1 MTSRFWRKKKT
12 NEIGHTDIHPHVQR
26 VVSTE
31 APAKDGQSGK
41 WVQQAPEADLQ
52 SEIKKIR
59 DKIRANFG
67 ASLSAR
73 AREKK
78 LGGFRSR
85 LERISLDP
93 HDEPQQCL
101 KHHSLAMLHEDLGN
115 YDEAEGCYRAAIPY
129 IYIHPDFVESANGV
143 AQFCSRFQAM
153 FRGHHLTVM
162 IDWFSFSIES
172 RRNLDEIENILRGL
186 PWLATT
192 VQGVFPTDTERQQF
206 LVLTIQIFNAQHNYA
221 EAFRNYQIYQAMFW
235 NSKDHAINSTIER
248 EKALLHANQ
257 STPENGRA
265 TYHTFA
271 LALTMVSI
279 SEGVWHHKS
288 LKVLYLFGKQLRV
301 WGHLEVARVILQ
313 ECCLGACYQFGW
325 SHPISSTARSELERC
340 DGAGDILRALFR
352 FRSLNRSQKASTAYQ
367 HMHLNTVADLLWEVS
382 DIDWDHIEN
391 FLRHFYETRTGRL
404 IDVCRTLARC
414 KGKCGDFQGA
424 YDLLVAAA
432 VDLSAPRAIPMRID
446 KIQII
451 SQDKGTDDA
460 SGETKLLLSD
470 FGNISPSDST
480 ARRLQDVRKKLTA
493 LGVMH
498 FTPNQPFAELA
509 LVVEQNTEILGTGT
523 YAVVDIVKVGHELYA
538 RKSVALPR
546 FRQEQIRE
554 AIQIEL
560 SVIRT
565 LDHPHIIQVFFTY
578 EDKFRFYI
586 IMEPLADC
594 DLEAFLTQYGPTPP
608 TESQRIMVWRWFMC
622 LSNTLAF
629 IHSKGIRHKDIK
641 PRNILVKGGDVIFAD
656 FGSSHAFLDG
666 GNSTTEGPSYG
677 HTKMYCA
684 PEVIEQAKRN
694 RSADIFSLGCVF
706 TELAV
711 WLSGWKDFQ
720 PHAWHE
726 FRKSDSND
734 VISPPYHASL
744 DIISQWF
751 CACNNELI
759 SELYTVV
766 LRRML
771 YEDPEMRLGAVAVS
785 RRLLG
790 LVRDV
795 SFPLAGECCS
805 GCRLDLW
812 IDISTDEVSESPAN
826 VDS

>member
-12 NEIGHTDIHPHVQR
+12 NETGHTDIYPHLQH

-31 APAKDGQSGK
+31 APTEDDQGEKC
-41 WVQQAPEADLQ
+41 VQQAPEADLQ
-52 SEIKKIR
+52 SEIKKIQ
-59 DKIRANFG
+59 DEIRAFK
-67 ASLSAR
+67 ATFHRSFRL
-73 AREKK
+73 REA
-78 LGGFRSR
+78 LDGFRAR
-85 LERISLDP
+85 LERLSLDP

-115 YDEAEGCYRAAIPY
+115 YDEAEGCYRAAVPY
-129 IYIHPDFVESANGV
+129 MYTHPDLVESANGV
-143 AQFCSRFQAM
+143 AQFYSRFQAM
-153 FRGHHLTVM
+153 FRSHHLTVM

-172 RRNLDEIENILRGL
+172 RRNLDEIEDILRAL

-235 NSKDHAINSTIER
+235 NSSDHAINSTIER

-313 ECCLGACYQFGW
+313 ECCLGAYYQFGW
-325 SHPISSTARSELERC
+325 SHPVSSTARSELKRC
-340 DGAGDILRALFR
+340 DGADNNLRALFH
-352 FRSLNRSQKASTAYQ
+352 FRGLYHSQQASTAYE
-367 HMHLNTVADLLWEVS
+367 HMYLDTVADLLWKVS
-382 DIDWDHIEN
+382 DIDWDHLEN
-391 FLRHFYETRTGRL
+391 LLNHLYITRTGRFR
-404 IDVCRTLARC
+404 DVCRTLARC
-414 KGKCGDFQGA
+414 KEKRGDFQGA
-424 YDLLVAAA
+424 YDLLAAA
-432 VDLSAPRAIPMRID
+432 AANLTVLRVAMPMRID
-446 KIQII
+446 KIRIM

-460 SGETKLLLSD
+460 SGEAKLLITD
-470 FGNISPSDST
+470 IGKYSPSDHM
-480 ARRLQDVRKKLTA
+480 AGQLEAVRRKLTA

-498 FTPNQPFAELA
+498 FAPNQPSADLA

-523 YAVVDIVKVGHELYA
+523 YAVVDSVKVGHELYA

-546 FRQEQIRE
+546 FRQQQIRE
-554 AIQIEL
+554 AIQSEL

-565 LDHPHIIQVFFTY
+565 LNHPHIIQVYFTY
-578 EDKFRFYI
+578 EDKSRFYI

-594 DLEAFLTQYGPTPP
+594 DLEAFLMQYGPTPP
-608 TESQRIMVWRWFMC
+608 TESQQIMVWKWLRC

-629 IHSKGIRHKDIK
+629 VHSKGIRHKDIK

-666 GNSTTEGPSYG
+666 GDSTTEGPSYG

-684 PEVIEQAKRN
+684 PEVIEQTKRN

-711 WLSGWKDFQ
+711 WLAGWKDFQ
-720 PHAWHE
+720 PHKWHE
-726 FRKSDSND
+726 YRKGDTNA
-734 VISPPYHASL
+734 VTIPPYHASL
-744 DIISQWF
+744 GTISQWF
-751 CACNNELI
+751 YACNNELMLK
-759 SELYTVV
+759 LYAIV
-766 LRRML
+766 LHRML
-771 YEDPEMRLGAVAVS
+771 REDPGKRLNAAEVGNHLIE
-785 RRLLG
+785 LLH
-790 LVRDV
+790 DA
-795 SFPLAGECCS
+795 SFPLAVESCS
-805 GCRLDLW
+805 ACRLGLW
-812 IDISTDEVSESPAN
+812 IDVSTDGTSS